1 MSCIGNN
8 KTSPSEDDYKK
19 MWENGVVSSSQP
31 GSSTNSQI
39 DMSKPFRNPHG
50 ISWFVCALFLVD
62 DLGGGGVVALPTA
75 IVQAG
80 LVIGLVVFFA
90 MMFITMYTA
99 HVLGECWN
107 ILLNTWPEYRVHCR
121 QPYPEIAYRAMG
133 IRARKFV
140 SAINDVTQFGVT
152 VVFLLLSSKNIQDMV
167 KGFADMDLSYCFVI
181 LIVAA
186 GLLPV
191 TFLKSPQD
199 FWGAV
204 VVAMFTSAAGIV
216 LILVGIA
223 LDYNLCSSHTEVPP
237 LKPKT
242 LFLAMGTILFSCGG
256 HAAFPTIQHDM
267 RNPGEYNKSVVAAF
281 LMLIFVYVPVAI
293 LGYLTYHDAIRDSI
307 LPSIQTVW
315 IQEACNVMIT
325 IHCILTVTIVLNPLN
340 QDIEDLVRCP
350 QHFGWQRMLVR
361 TATMLAIVFVGESI
375 PNFGPLL
382 DLVGGSTMT
391 LASVI
396 LPCLFYL
403 FLISAQIKARE
414 TGKNHSQATI
424 KDIFVYAPRRTLV
437 ISIFIMCVGIAGG
450 VAATFSAVVEL
461 STTSFLLPCYLN
473 PFFHE
478 KHPTDTKANV
488 YCCGPYQNITH
499 SGLTDMCVP
508 MPAHPFYE

>member
-1 MSCIGNN
+1 
-8 KTSPSEDDYKK
+8 
-19 MWENGVVSSSQP
+19 
-31 GSSTNSQI
+31 
-39 DMSKPFRNPHG
+39 MSKPFRNPHG

-133 IRARKFV
+133 IRARNV
-140 SAINDVTQFGVT
+140 I
-152 VVFLLLSSKNIQDMV
+152 

-382 DLVGGSTMT
+382 DLVGT
-391 LASVI
+391 LQVGVQ
-396 LPCLFYL
+396 CL
-403 FLISAQIKARE
+403 
-414 TGKNHSQATI
+414 
-424 KDIFVYAPRRTLV
+424 
-437 ISIFIMCVGIAGG
+437 
-450 VAATFSAVVEL
+450 
-461 STTSFLLPCYLN
+461 
-473 PFFHE
+473 
-478 KHPTDTKANV
+478 
-488 YCCGPYQNITH
+488 
-499 SGLTDMCVP
+499 
-508 MPAHPFYE
+508 